1 MKRHLRRWG
10 AAWLLVAAWLG
21 SWIAQFVTQVSEG
34 DGWTLFLSATFE
46 NWQSEFLQLAVQVA
60 VLAGL
65 ADKMLQSSKDD
76 VNELKSEIRRHR
88 KDL

>member
-1 MKRHLRRWG
+1 MKRHFRRWG
-10 AAWLLVAAWLG
+10 AAWLLVVAWLG
-21 SWIAQFVTQVSEG
+21 SWVGQIVSQISEG
-34 DGWTLFLSATFE
+34 DGWSLILAATFE

-76 VNELKSEIRRHR
+76 VNELKKEIRN
-88 KDL
+88 KG